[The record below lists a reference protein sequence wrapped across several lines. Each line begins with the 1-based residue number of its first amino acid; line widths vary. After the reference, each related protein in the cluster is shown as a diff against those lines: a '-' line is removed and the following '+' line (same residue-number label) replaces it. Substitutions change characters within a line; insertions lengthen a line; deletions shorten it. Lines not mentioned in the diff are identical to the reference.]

1 VILEG
6 FVLPFVLKWMAAS
19 ALPVDL
25 DLTGISTLR
34 GLLDFLAVPDGLWTA
49 FVQQVGD
56 PGHHRLIAAVRDHSR
71 CSSGFCGIAARKL
84 AHVSSGLPGEEFKD
98 VDPWEAANTTNLARC
113 QGHPLDKLKELGT
126 Q

>member
-1 VILEG
+1 MILEG

-56 PGHHRLIAAVRDHSR
+56 PGHHRLIAALPKSVIIQGAVQAS
-71 CSSGFCGIAARKL
+71 
-84 AHVSSGLPGEEFKD
+84 VGL
-98 VDPWEAANTTNLARC
+98 
-113 QGHPLDKLKELGT
+113 QLGSWLT
-126 Q
+126 